1 MRSTFALTLLTTSA
15 LATAALVTLAAP
27 ARAQESPFQRKPTWD
42 ISIQGGYGLFD
53 QTNAPLAGDRFLLV
67 APGGFLDRIVAEPE
81 TGFTGKI
88 AARMRLTER
97 WSLGAAYTG
106 LRSNRRSETTGSN
119 YPADIL
125 ISPVIQAPAGN
136 LFTYATSV
144 TASTR
149 ITQHVLDFDAG
160 YDVGL
165 GRWGELKLI
174 GGGRFAQFDQA
185 TRSTF
190 FIGGGD
196 IGTMS
201 RDDHFYGFG
210 PRLAASWTVPIA
222 ATGFSVNAGIGGSV
236 LFGQFRSKSSIDV
249 IGGREKFG
257 FGRVAYNAEGELSVT
272 YAWPFGLYA
281 ALGYQ
286 ASAWFGISSQ
296 RQSVDVPTSFAAGAP
311 SPGGAER
318 SDYIVHGPFL
328 RVGLR
333 W

>member
-15 LATAALVTLAAP
+15 LATAALVTLAGP
-27 ARAQESPFQRKPTWD
+27 AGAQDSPFQRKPNWD
-42 ISIQGGYGLFD
+42 VSIQGGYGLFD
-53 QTNAPLAGDRFLLV
+53 QKNAPLVADRIAATGLLN
-67 APGGFLDRIVAEPE
+67 RIVAEPE

-106 LRSNRRSETTGSN
+106 IRSDRRNETTGAN
-119 YPADIL
+119 LPGEIL
-125 ISPVIQAPAGN
+125 LTPIITTPNAF

-144 TASTR
+144 VASTR

-165 GRWGELKLI
+165 GRWGDLKLI

-185 TRSTF
+185 TRSTYQF
-190 FIGGGD
+190 GNADVATF
-196 IGTMS
+196 S

-210 PRLAASWTVPIA
+210 PRLAASWTLPIA
-222 ATGFSVNAGIGGSV
+222 ATGFSVNAGLGGSV
-236 LFGQFRSKSSIDV
+236 LFGQFRSKSSVDV
-249 IGGREKFG
+249 VGGREKFAN
-257 FGRVAYNAEGELSVT
+257 GRVAYNAEGELSVT

-286 ASAWFGISSQ
+286 ASAWFGITSQ
-296 RQSVDVPTSFAAGAP
+296 RQTVDFVASVASGAA
-311 SPGGAER
+311 SPGGATR
-318 SDYIVHGPFL
+318 SNYLVHGPFL